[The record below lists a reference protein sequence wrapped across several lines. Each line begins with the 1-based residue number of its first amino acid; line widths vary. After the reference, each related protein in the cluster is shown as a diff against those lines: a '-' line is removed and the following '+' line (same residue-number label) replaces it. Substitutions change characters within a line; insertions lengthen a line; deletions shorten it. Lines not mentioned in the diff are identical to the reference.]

1 MQPFQEKTVNESM
14 TESRLEKTGR
24 KGDGPSKKIRKVAIK
39 KNAANFLLATYHM
52 IEVYL

>member
-1 MQPFQEKTVNESM
+1 MQPSQERTANESM

-24 KGDGPSKKIRKVAIK
+24 KGDASHKKIRKVAVK

-52 IEVYL
+52 IEVYS

>member
-1 MQPFQEKTVNESM
+1 MHNSQEKTVNESM

-24 KGDGPSKKIRKVAIK
+24 KNNASNKKIRKVAIK

-52 IEVYL
+52 IEVH

>member
-1 MQPFQEKTVNESM
+1 M

-24 KGDGPSKKIRKVAIK
+24 KGDASHKKIRKVAVK

-52 IEVYL
+52 IEVYS